1 MKNIYIIL
9 FSIFF
14 LPSNAYSYFD
24 PGSGAFII
32 QAIIAFVSAVI
43 VYLTSPFIWIK
54 NFFKKIFKKKRSDQ
68 KYVKNENSSK

>member
-9 FSIFF
+9 FYTLS
-14 LPSNAYSYFD
+14 LSSNAQAYFD

-43 VYLTSPFIWIK
+43 VYLTSPFVWIK
-54 NFFKKIFKKKRSDQ
+54 NFFKKIFKKKEYQ
-68 KYVKNENSSK
+68 KDVKNENNPK